1 MVNRRV
7 YLNKNFVS
15 NCVIFK
21 MTKIL
26 ESSSDFKHSKV
37 CIVCVCIYTIC
48 VCVYT
53 HTHTHTHIYIYFTKR
68 EISGI
73 TSKIEIECISSM
85 LVEREKWDEGGKI
98 QYLNHSKKRH

>member
-37 CIVCVCIYTIC
+37 CIVCVYIYTMC
-48 VCVYT
+48 VCVCIYI
-53 HTHTHTHIYIYFTKR
+53 HTLTHTHIYI
-68 EISGI
+68 SQ
-73 TSKIEIECISSM
+73 
-85 LVEREKWDEGGKI
+85 REKFLG
-98 QYLNHSKKRH
+98 